1 VRPAISFLTTFTHLS
16 FMEQGSLW
24 RYLSVMA
31 QISVLSSVFDTI
43 GGLPVHP
50 LAVHLAVVLVPLG
63 ALALIALIFLP
74 RQRKTYLPITVGTL
88 AVGAIATYMA
98 KESGEQLANRVGL
111 PQEHAALGD
120 VLFPASIG
128 LLLLAVVFW
137 WLVRTDRPKLQLQLA
152 MSAVVIGAIA
162 VSTLTFFVG
171 HSGAEATWANK
182 IQVVEPTASPTESQ
196 TDASTSGITL
206 EELAKH
212 NTTGDC
218 WTAVEGKVVDLT
230 DYLSKHPGGSA
241 VLSRICGT
249 DGTNAFLGQHSGQQ
263 TPMAQLD
270 ALVIGTLSD
279 AQPSATPSE
288 SQTGNGVAAAALTVT
303 EIAKH
308 NTSSDCWSVVS
319 GNVYDLTG
327 YANSHPGGASAISS
341 LCGKDA
347 TQAFQGQH
355 SGQQRPE
362 STLAA
367 FLLGPLEG
375 AAAST
380 LPGATVTGGEENENE
395 EEYEEDE
402 D

>member
-1 VRPAISFLTTFTHLS
+1 
-16 FMEQGSLW
+16 
-24 RYLSVMA
+24 MA

-63 ALALIALIFLP
+63 ALALIVLIFLP
-74 RQRKTYLPITVGTL
+74 RHRKTYLPLTVGTL
-88 AVGAIATYMA
+88 AVGAVGTYLA

-111 PQEHAALGD
+111 PKEHAALGD

-128 LLLLAVVFW
+128 LLLLAVAFW
-137 WLVRTDRPKLQLQLA
+137 LLVRADRPKLQRQIA
-152 MSAVVIGAIA
+152 MSAAAVGAVA

-182 IQVVEPTASPTESQ
+182 IQILEANPAPTASPTQ
-196 TDASTSGITL
+196 VASSGITL
-206 EELAKH
+206 EEVATH
-212 NTTGDC
+212 NTSSDC
-218 WTAVEGKVVDLT
+218 WTVVESKVLNLT
-230 DYLSKHPGGSA
+230 DYLAKHPGGSA
-241 VLSRICGT
+241 VLSRICGS

-263 TPMAQLD
+263 TPMAQLE

-279 AQPSATPSE
+279 AQSSAAPSDSSADSTAATAALSATE
-288 SQTGNGVAAAALTVT
+288 V
-303 EIAKH
+303 AKH
-308 NTSSDCWSVVS
+308 NTTTDCWSVV
-319 GNVYDLTG
+319 GANVYDLTG
-327 YANSHPGGASAISS
+327 YANSHPGGSSAIAA

-355 SGQQRPE
+355 AGSQRPE

-375 AAAST
+375 ANAST
-380 LPGATVTGGEENENE
+380 LEGANVTYGEGEEHEGR
-395 EEYEEDE
+395 DG
-402 D
+402 DDD

>member
-1 VRPAISFLTTFTHLS
+1 
-16 FMEQGSLW
+16 MEQGGLW

-63 ALALIALIFLP
+63 ALALVALIFLP
-74 RQRKTYLPITVGTL
+74 GQRKTYLPITVGTL
-88 AVGAIATYMA
+88 ALGTIATYMA

-152 MSAVVIGAIA
+152 MSAVAIGAIA

-212 NTTGDC
+212 STTADC
-218 WTAVEGKVVDLT
+218 WTAVEGKVIDLT

-279 AQPSATPSE
+279 AQPSALPTE
-288 SQTGNGVAAAALTVT
+288 TQTGAGAAVAALTAT

-308 NTSSDCWSVVS
+308 NTTSDCWSVVS

-367 FLLGPLEG
+367 FLLGPLDG
-375 AAAST
+375 AAAS
-380 LPGATVTGGEENENE
+380 LPGATAVGGEEGEH
-395 EEYEEDE
+395 DE
-402 D
+402 GREGDDD

>member
-1 VRPAISFLTTFTHLS
+1 
-16 FMEQGSLW
+16 
-24 RYLSVMA
+24 MA

-63 ALALIALIFLP
+63 ALALIALILLP
-74 RQRKTYLPITVGTL
+74 KQRKTYLPITVGTL
-88 AVGAIATYMA
+88 AIGTIATYMA

-120 VLFPASIG
+120 VLFPSSIG

-152 MSAVVIGAIA
+152 MSAAAIGALA

-196 TDASTSGITL
+196 TDASSSGITL

-218 WTAVEGKVVDLT
+218 WTAVEGKVIDLT

-279 AQPSATPSE
+279 AQPSAAPSE
-288 SQTGNGVAAAALTVT
+288 TQSGAGAAIAALTAT

-308 NTSSDCWSVVS
+308 NTTSDCWSVVS

-367 FLLGPLEG
+367 FLLGPLDG
-375 AAAST
+375 ATAS
-380 LPGATVTGGEENENE
+380 LPGATAVGGEEG
-395 EEYEEDE
+395 EYDE
-402 D
+402 GREGDDD

>member
-1 VRPAISFLTTFTHLS
+1 
-16 FMEQGSLW
+16 
-24 RYLSVMA
+24 MA

-74 RQRKTYLPITVGTL
+74 KLRKVYLPVTVGTL
-88 AVGAIATYMA
+88 AVGAIATYVA
-98 KESGEQLANRVGL
+98 KESGEKLANRVGL
-111 PQEHAALGD
+111 PSEHAALGD
-120 VLFPASIG
+120 VLFPAAIG
-128 LLLLAVVFW
+128 LFLLALTF
-137 WLVRTDRPKLQLQLA
+137 WLVSRVERPRWQLQTA
-152 MSAVVIGAIA
+152 MSLAAVGAVA
-162 VSTLTFFVG
+162 VSALTFFVG

-182 IQVVEPTASPTESQ
+182 IQVIDPSPS
-196 TDASTSGITL
+196 ASTSETDSTAATGITL

-212 NTTGDC
+212 NSTSDC
-218 WTAVEGKVVDLT
+218 WTAVEGKVIDLT
-230 DYLSKHPGGSA
+230 NYLSKHPGGSA

-270 ALVIGTLSD
+270 ALVIGTLSES
-279 AQPSATPSE
+279 APTKTATEEPSASG
-288 SQTGNGVAAAALTVT
+288 TGAAAALTAAEV
-303 EIAKH
+303 AKH
-308 NTSSDCWSVVS
+308 STATDCWSVVS

-327 YANSHPGGASAISS
+327 YATSHPGGASAING

-347 TQAFQGQH
+347 TSAFQGQH

-367 FLLGPLEG
+367 FLIGPLEG
-375 AAAST
+375 GTKAST
-380 LPGATVTGGEENENE
+380 LPGATVTGGEENEH
-395 EEYEEDE
+395 EDGR
-402 D
+402 DGDDD

>member
-1 VRPAISFLTTFTHLS
+1 
-16 FMEQGSLW
+16 MEQGGLW

-63 ALALIALIFLP
+63 ALALIALILLP
-74 RQRKTYLPITVGTL
+74 KQRKTYLPITVGTL
-88 AVGAIATYMA
+88 AVGTIATYMA
-98 KESGEQLANRVGL
+98 KESGEQLAIRVGL

-152 MSAVVIGAIA
+152 MSAAAIGAIA

-182 IQVVEPTASPTESQ
+182 IQVIEPTASPTESQ
-196 TDASTSGITL
+196 TDASSTGITMDDV
-206 EELAKH
+206 AKH
-212 NTTGDC
+212 NTPEDC
-218 WTAVEGKVVDLT
+218 WTVVEGKVLDLT
-230 DYLSKHPGGSA
+230 SYINQHPGGA
-241 VLSRICGT
+241 GFLKLLCGE
-249 DGTNAFLGQHSGQQ
+249 DGTKAFLGEHSGQQ

-270 ALVIGTLSD
+270 ALVIGTLAD
-279 AQPSATPSE
+279 AQPSASPTE
-288 SQTGNGVAAAALTVT
+288 TQTGAGAAVAALTAT

-308 NTSSDCWSVVS
+308 STTSDCWSVVS

-327 YANSHPGGASAISS
+327 YANSHPGGAAAISS

-375 AAAST
+375 AASS
-380 LPGATVTGGEENENE
+380 LPGATAVGGEEGEH
-395 EEYEEDE
+395 DE
-402 D
+402 GREGDDD